1 MISARRLFA
10 NRANAKM
17 STGPKTHAGKAH
29 ASRNALRHGLERPVC
44 CDGGYSGEVEAL
56 ARMIAGESASKE
68 RHASACR
75 IAAAQFEL
83 KQIRDARGDL
93 LAATG
98 PDIIGAILNRKLL
111 AKLVPLNRFEQR
123 ALARRRFAIQEFD
136 RVGRNERRLAK
147 NNIDFLGNEANGR
160 KPIYFSDLTAIPSPR
175 RCSAHVS
182 RYRPKCHPS
191 TVSATAHRRKLD
203 RKPEKRAKAQDD
215 GRPNGKGANG
225 ASAPEGRKHDGSA
238 PRP

>member
-1 MISARRLFA
+1 
-10 NRANAKM
+10 M

-56 ARMIAGESASKE
+56 ARMIAGESVSKE
-68 RHASACR
+68 RHAVACR

-98 PDIIGAILNRKLL
+98 PDIIGAILNRNLL

-147 NNIDFLGNEANGR
+147 NNIDF
-160 KPIYFSDLTAIPSPR
+160 
-175 RCSAHVS
+175 
-182 RYRPKCHPS
+182 
-191 TVSATAHRRKLD
+191 
-203 RKPEKRAKAQDD
+203 
-215 GRPNGKGANG
+215 
-225 ASAPEGRKHDGSA
+225 
-238 PRP
+238 

>member
-1 MISARRLFA
+1 
-10 NRANAKM
+10 
-17 STGPKTHAGKAH
+17 
-29 ASRNALRHGLERPVC
+29 LERPVC

-68 RHASACR
+68 RHASHVGLPRRNLSSSRYAMR
-75 IAAAQFEL
+75 EAISLPQRAP
-83 KQIRDARGDL
+83 ISS
-93 LAATG
+93 
-98 PDIIGAILNRKLL
+98 GAILNRKLL

-182 RYRPKCHPS
+182 RYRPKCRPS

-203 RKPEKRAKAQDD
+203 RKPENEPKLRMT
-215 GRPNGKGANG
+215 GVRTERVRWG
-225 ASAPEGRKHDGSA
+225 ERTRVRKHNGGA